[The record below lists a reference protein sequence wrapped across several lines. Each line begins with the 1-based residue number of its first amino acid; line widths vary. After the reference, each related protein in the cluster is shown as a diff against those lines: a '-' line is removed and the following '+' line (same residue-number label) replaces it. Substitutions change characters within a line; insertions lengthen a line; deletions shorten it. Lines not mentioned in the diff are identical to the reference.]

1 VEARPDKQREVGSPC
16 CSVNAPAKR
25 LERELLFLTIP
36 TANSRP
42 QLLSQLLADCGLPA
56 EQIILIATR
65 PNLDLPPAVVVED
78 LGAPNIQRWWHLG
91 IEEAAA
97 RGATA
102 VAVAN
107 DDLRLG
113 PTTLTELHRALVDS
127 GAAVAT
133 PSRPPRKDRLHK
145 GSLVPYS
152 PRIWGSLWMV
162 NVASGLRPD
171 PRYIWWYGDN
181 DLDIR
186 ARRDYGGI
194 VSVPVDWE
202 HLHGGEGAGGNS
214 QLMEQTQFDAL
225 TFQQDYARLITITRW
240 INRLRSLVGLEPVP
254 F

>member
-1 VEARPDKQREVGSPC
+1 MEARTDNPQEFGSDC
-16 CSVNAPAKR
+16 CSVNPPAKR

-42 QLLSQLLADCGLPA
+42 ELLSQLLAGCGLPA
-56 EQIILIATR
+56 ERVILIATR

-78 LGAPNIQRWWHLG
+78 LGTPNIQRWWSLG

-113 PTTLTELHRALVDS
+113 PTALTDLHHALKES

-133 PSRPPRKDRLHK
+133 PSRPPRKDMLHR

-171 PRYIWWYGDN
+171 ARYVWWYGDN

-186 ARRDYGGI
+186 ARRDHGGI
-194 VSVPVDWE
+194 ISVPVDWE
-202 HLHGGEGAGGNS
+202 HLHGGEGAGGDPI
-214 QLMEQTQFDAL
+214 LMEQTELDAL
-225 TFQQDYARLITITRW
+225 TFQQDYARLITMTRW
-240 INRLRSLVGLEPVP
+240 INRLRSLVGLDPVP